1 MVFVETKHEL
11 IAHINDLA
19 ARLTTRFAE
28 EDVDERAHM
37 RELCSPEAQRAL
49 ETMSVP
55 ALHLLDALST
65 DDEEAAPMNV
75 VSLAQATGVPKGTVS
90 KRLQRLADA
99 GVVTRHRI
107 PGNRK
112 EVHLRPTTV
121 GKEIQAAHRSLHEQ
135 MGTVF
140 DDFLTR
146 YSPEELEVLSRVLN
160 DLLQMPREGLRFR
173 PDLLD

>member
-1 MVFVETKHEL
+1 M
-11 IAHINDLA
+11 
-19 ARLTTRFAE
+19 
-28 EDVDERAHM
+28 
-37 RELCSPEAQRAL
+37 
-49 ETMSVP
+49 
-55 ALHLLDALST
+55 
-65 DDEEAAPMNV
+65 
-75 VSLAQATGVPKGTVS
+75 
-90 KRLQRLADA
+90 
-99 GVVTRHRI
+99 
-107 PGNRK
+107 
-112 EVHLRPTTV
+112 